1 MKAVPLRITGPN
13 YSINIKK
20 TNIIRPFGA
29 AAERQRDF
37 LEEVAAA
44 QLPAQRS
51 GAACPRGLSPSGDW
65 GWTGEGLRTF
75 GLS

>member
-20 TNIIRPFGA
+20 TNIIRPFRA

-51 GAACPRGLSPSGDW
+51 GAACPRGLSPAGDW